1 MSAGYRESSMFKKL
15 ARSLR
20 EYKKLSILT
29 PILIVGEVVME
40 CLMPFVMANM
50 VNDISEGAG
59 MEVIIRYGVIL
70 IVMALASL
78 CFGGFAGATCAKASA
93 GFAKN
98 LRHDMFHSIQTF
110 SFGNIDRFSSAS
122 LVTRMTTDVSNVQMA
137 FMMLIRTAV
146 RSPLMLIFASVMA
159 FRMGGELAL
168 IFVVVIP
175 ILAVGLILIGLKAL
189 PMFKRIFKKYDKM
202 NESIE
207 ENVRAMRIVKAFV
220 REGYETDKF
229 KKASEDVRKNFTTA
243 ERIVALNS
251 PLMQFCLYAN
261 MVGVLL
267 IGSYFIFNPPT
278 ATYGIGVGE
287 LSSML
292 VYGFQILMSLMMLS
306 LVFVMMTMSIESGRR
321 ISEVLD
327 EVPMLKNGENP
338 VMEIPDGSV
347 RFENVSFKYSA
358 EAAANALEGIN
369 LDIRSGQTVGI
380 LGMTGSSKTTL
391 IQLIS
396 RLYDVTEGRVLVGGI
411 DVRDYD
417 LAMLRDSVGVVLQ
430 KNTLFSGTIRDNL
443 RWGDPNATDEELEEV
458 CRLAQADDFIKQFPQ
473 GYDTWIEQGGTNVSG
488 GQKQR
493 ICIARALLKH
503 PKILILDDSTS
514 AVDTRTDALIRK
526 GLREFMPET
535 TKIIIA
541 QRVSSVEEADQIVM
555 MKDGRIQAIGTHAEL
570 MQREPDYRSV
580 YISQN
585 QAALTEGGAD
595 HA

>member
-1 MSAGYRESSMFKKL
+1 MFKKL
-15 ARSLR
+15 ARSIR
-20 EYKKLSILT
+20 EYNALSILT

-59 MEVIIRYGVIL
+59 LDVIIRYGVIL

-78 CFGGFAGATCAKASA
+78 CFGGLAGATCAKASA

-98 LRHDMFHSIQTF
+98 LRHDMYHSIQRF

-122 LVTRMTTDVSNVQMA
+122 LVTRMTTDVGNVQMA
-137 FMMLIRTAV
+137 FMMLIRTAI
-146 RSPLMLIFASVMA
+146 RCPLMLVFAAVMA
-159 FRMGGELAL
+159 FVMGGKLAL
-168 IFVVVIP
+168 IFIVVIP
-175 ILAVGLILIGLKAL
+175 ILAGGLILVAFKAL
-189 PMFKRIFKKYDKM
+189 PMFRRIFKKYDKM

-207 ENVRAMRIVKAFV
+207 ENVRAMCIVKAFV
-220 REGYETDKF
+220 REGYETEKF

-251 PLMQFCLYAN
+251 PLMQICLYAN

-267 IGSYFIFNPPT
+267 VGSYLIFNPDLSSVT
-278 ATYGIGVGE
+278 INVGQ

-292 VYGFQILMSLMMLS
+292 VYGFQILISLLMLS
-306 LVFVMMTMSIESGRR
+306 LVFVIITMSIESARR

-327 EVPMLKNGENP
+327 EEPLLKNCDDP
-338 VMEIPDGSV
+338 VQEIPDGSV
-347 RFENVSFKYSA
+347 RFEDVSFKYSA
-358 EAAANALEGIN
+358 EAAEYALENIN
-369 LDIRSGQTVGI
+369 LDIKSGQTIGI

-396 RLYDVTEGRVLVGGI
+396 RLYDVTEGRVLVGGR
-411 DVRDYD
+411 DVREYD
-417 LAMLRDSVGVVLQ
+417 LTKLRDSVGVVLQ
-430 KNTLFSGTIRDNL
+430 KNMLFSGTIRENL
-443 RWGDPNATDEELEEV
+443 RWGNPDATDEELEEV
-458 CRLAQADDFIKQFPQ
+458 CRLAQADDFIRAFPD

-514 AVDTRTDALIRK
+514 AVDTRTDAMISK
-526 GLREFMPET
+526 GMREFMPQT

-541 QRVSSVEEADQIVM
+541 QRVASVEEADQIVM
-555 MKDGRIQAIGTHAEL
+555 MKDGHIQAIGSHNEL
-570 MQREPDYRSV
+570 MQSEPDYRSI

-585 QAALTEGGAD
+585 QAALTEGGD
-595 HA
+595 LHA